1 MPRMDGSPTAAER
14 KDAERREANRRYIL
28 DGRILSHLE
37 DWILSSVRSEL
48 ADDPAVVA
56 AIDAELARRRS

>member
-37 DWILSSVRSEL
+37 DWTLSSVRSEL